1 VEQCL
6 TAERRSSPASNDGS
20 IYRLLIERVQAPLF
34 VSQDGAFWL
43 VNPKLAALFG
53 YTIDEMMTSL
63 TPIELPIEADRP
75 RVQAVIRGRDA
86 GVPDH
91 AYEIHCRRKD
101 GSVFSARAEGT
112 RIAIDGRPADLVTLT
127 EIDELKQA
135 TRVAEQRAQLLIE
148 AEELARTGSAETDLV
163 TRGIKLSAGMY
174 RLFGEAPSQAPVTN
188 DWFFAR
194 VPPEEL
200 PFVRSITQG
209 IRPGMPCE
217 FEHRIVHADGGH
229 RVVLHRGMVEAD
241 ASGRPI
247 RAVSIL
253 QDITQQRSAEQ
264 RLDLLARTCDVTG
277 LANRA
282 SLLDQLDMH
291 NRQARREER
300 TFALLVLEIDQL
312 KYAAESLGYASC
324 DRLLGAIGERLADAL
339 PGRDLL
345 AHLGSG
351 EYAVLLNR
359 GGDVGESAALALANQ
374 LLEALGAPF
383 TVQDAEVKI
392 TCSIG
397 IAICPRDNDDP
408 DRLLHLAQAAMH
420 RANELGDNRINVYDP
435 DTHLKAVARLAME
448 TALRQ
453 AVKHGAFELLYQPQ
467 LDLASGAMIGVEA
480 LLRWND
486 PILGDV
492 APADFIPLAEH
503 NGMILP
509 LGEWVLRTA
518 CEQNAAWQRAGLPP
532 LRMAVNLSVRQLE
545 QPDIARRIQAI
556 LLDSGLDP
564 RHLGVEITEGVLV
577 GESAHVARMLA
588 ELKAIGVEISLDDF
602 GTGYSNLSYL
612 RQLPIDVVKIDR
624 SCVHDV
630 TAAPQD
636 VSMTRAVINM
646 AHGLQMKVLAEG
658 VETEGELT
666 LLIAN
671 HCDQMQGFYF
681 SMPVCA
687 DRIAEMLHERKQL
700 PEHLLQHHARART
713 LLLVDDED
721 NVVASLKR
729 LLRRDGY
736 HIITANSGAQGLQRL
751 AEHRVDVI
759 VSDQRMPGMTG
770 VELLRRAKEL
780 YPDTVRIVLSGY
792 TELQSITDAINEG
805 AIYKFL
811 TKPWDDERLRG
822 HIREAFCQKEMLDEN
837 HRLGTAVAAA
847 NEELAAVNARLQR
860 LLEAQQAEICRESVG
875 LAMARGLLQSIP
887 APVIGFDAD
896 GMVAFINADAE
907 VLFEEGLSLLGCDAP
922 AALPPQL
929 LQIWERGD
937 GCYHPVQVAGRP
949 YEAACRDLDPASH
962 ARGKLMLLAPAAAQ
976 ARAPMR

>member
-6 TAERRSSPASNDGS
+6 AAERRSTPGSNDS
-20 IYRLLIERVQAPLF
+20 SVYRLLIERVRAPLF
-34 VSQDGAFWL
+34 VSQDGDFWL
-43 VNPKLAALFG
+43 VNPKLAELFG
-53 YTIDEMMTSL
+53 YTIDEMMASL
-63 TPIELPIEADRP
+63 TPIELVVEADRP
-75 RVQAVIRGRDA
+75 RVRSVIRARDA
-86 GVPDH
+86 GEPDH

-101 GSVFSARAEGT
+101 GTIFSARAEGT
-112 RIAIDGRPADLVTLT
+112 RIAIDGLPADLVTLT

-135 TRVAEQRAQLLIE
+135 TRVAEQRAQLLVE

-163 TRGIKLSAGMY
+163 ARSITLSAGMY
-174 RLFGEAPSQAPVTN
+174 RLFGEAPSQAPVTS

-217 FEHRIVHADGGH
+217 FEHRIVHTDGGH

-253 QDITQQRSAEQ
+253 QDITQQRRAEQ

-324 DRLLGAIGERLADAL
+324 DRLLAAIGDRLADAL

-351 EYAVLLNR
+351 EYAVLLSR
-359 GGDVGESAALALANQ
+359 GADVDESAALTLAN
-374 LLEALGAPF
+374 LLMEALVAPF
-383 TVQDAEVKI
+383 AIQDAEVKI

-397 IAICPRDNDDP
+397 IAICPRDDDDP
-408 DRLLHLAQAAMH
+408 DRLLHLAEAAMH

-486 PILGDV
+486 PVLGVV
-492 APADFIPLAEH
+492 APADFIPLAEDT
-503 NGMILP
+503 GLILP

-518 CEQNAAWQRAGLPP
+518 CEQNVAWQRAGLRP
-532 LRMAVNLSVRQLE
+532 LRVAVNLSVRQLE
-545 QPDIARRIQAI
+545 QPDIARRIQSI
-556 LLDSGLDP
+556 LLDAGLDP
-564 RHLGVEITEGVLV
+564 RHLGVEITESVLV

-588 ELKAIGVEISLDDF
+588 ELQAIGIEISLDDF

-612 RQLPIDVVKIDR
+612 RQLPIDIVKIDR

-681 SMPVCA
+681 SMPVGA
-687 DRIAEMLHERKQL
+687 DRIAEMLHERRQL
-700 PEHLLQHHARART
+700 PEHLLQRNARART

-822 HIREAFCQKEMLDEN
+822 HIREAFSQKEMLDEN
-837 HRLGTAVAAA
+837 RRLDTAVAAA
-847 NEELAAVNARLQR
+847 NQELAAVNAQLQQ
-860 LLEAQQAEICRESVG
+860 LLEAQQAEISRESIG

-896 GMVAFINADAE
+896 GMVAFINGDAE
-907 VLFEEGLSLLGCDAP
+907 SLFAEGLTLLGCDAP

-929 LQIWERGD
+929 LQIWELGD

-949 YEAACRDLDPASH
+949 YEVACRDLDPASH
-962 ARGKLMLLAPAAAQ
+962 ARGKLMLLAPAAARQ
-976 ARAPMR
+976 RS